1 MKQRIVDVR
10 EPFEFAM
17 RSVDGAV
24 NIPLRQLPGAVK
36 NNDLNEDDELILYC
50 NSGSRSSQAAAFL
63 QAQGYKNVVNG
74 INQSTVE
81 QNFC

>member
-1 MKQRIVDVR
+1 
-10 EPFEFAM
+10 M